1 MPWRETSATA
11 LPALLRPERNL
22 EVRYVDAL
30 QRTALGGPIQREET
44 ESMTQSAAVLHEP
57 SARAIRTAADNEIT
71 EGAGIDVRNVEHY
84 YESEQNFIVQA
95 LQPTTLKVEP
105 GEFVAI
111 VGPSGCG
118 KTTLLSLVGGLV
130 QPTRGEVLIGSR
142 VPQVGASYL
151 GYLFARDGL
160 LPWRSAAGN
169 VALPLELRGIDRHE
183 REERVAATL
192 RVVGLKDFADSHPA
206 QLSQGMRQRV
216 ALARMLVTE
225 PTTLL
230 MDEPFSA
237 LDAQTRLLMHLHFL
251 AIWEQRKST
260 VLLITHDLGEAI
272 TLADRV
278 IVFSR
283 RPGRIKGEYRVDIPR
298 PRRVADLQANAHYHD
313 LFRSIWQILEEEIVS
328 GAESWQTG
336 DKK

>member
-1 MPWRETSATA
+1 
-11 LPALLRPERNL
+11 
-22 EVRYVDAL
+22 
-30 QRTALGGPIQREET
+30 
-44 ESMTQSAAVLHEP
+44 
-57 SARAIRTAADNEIT
+57 
-71 EGAGIDVRNVEHY
+71 
-84 YESEQNFIVQA
+84 
-95 LQPTTLKVEP
+95 
-105 GEFVAI
+105 
-111 VGPSGCG
+111 
-118 KTTLLSLVGGLV
+118 
-130 QPTRGEVLIGSR
+130 
-142 VPQVGASYL
+142 VPQVGAHDL

-160 LPWRSAAGN
+160 LPWRTAGGN
-169 VALPLELRGIDRHE
+169 VALPLEIRGVA
-183 REERVAATL
+183 REEREARVTATL
-192 RVVGLKDFADSHPA
+192 AVVGLKDFANAHPA

-251 AIWEQRKST
+251 SIWERRRST

-313 LFRSIWQILEEEIVS
+313 LFRNIWKILEEELV
-328 GAESWQTG
+328 GNQEESWQTG
-336 DKK
+336 ATK

>member
-1 MPWRETSATA
+1 PSSA
-11 LPALLRPERNL
+11 
-22 EVRYVDAL
+22 
-30 QRTALGGPIQREET
+30 
-44 ESMTQSAAVLHEP
+44 
-57 SARAIRTAADNEIT
+57 
-71 EGAGIDVRNVEHY
+71 EGAGIRVSNVEHY
-84 YESEQNFIVQA
+84 YESEQGHTVQA
-95 LQPTTLKVEP
+95 LQPTSLDIEP

-130 QPTRGEVLIGSR
+130 RPTRGEILIGSR
-142 VPQVGASYL
+142 MPQVGAPDL

-160 LPWRSAAGN
+160 LPWRTAAGN
-169 VALPLELRGIDRHE
+169 VGLPLELRGMDRKE
-183 REERVAATL
+183 REARVAATL
-192 RVVGLKDFADSHPA
+192 AVVGLKDFADSHPA

-251 AIWEQRKST
+251 AIWERHKST

-313 LFRSIWQILEEEIVS
+313 LFRKIWEILEEELVGGGEEHWQA
-328 GAESWQTG
+328 GAR
-336 DKK
+336 K